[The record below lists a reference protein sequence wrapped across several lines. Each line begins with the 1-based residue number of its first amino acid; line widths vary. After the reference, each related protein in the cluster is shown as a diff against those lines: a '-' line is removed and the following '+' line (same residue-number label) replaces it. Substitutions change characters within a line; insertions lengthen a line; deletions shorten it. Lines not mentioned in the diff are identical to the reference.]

1 MEKNGM
7 CRIVQGRE
15 IGSTIMNDIKR
26 RIQIARGEV
35 PADLV
40 LRNAHLVNVCSG
52 ECYLA
57 DVAVGDGRVL
67 GVRELH
73 DAGSSDASNA
83 SNAYVG
89 REERDLQGRWLVPG
103 LIDGHMHIEST
114 MLVLPEFARIVVPRG
129 VTTVMLDPHEFAN
142 VMGIEGIRYVL
153 DSGRGLPLSTYILLS
168 SCVPA
173 SSYESP
179 YRVLT
184 AEDLLPLLGDE
195 RVLGL
200 AEMMN
205 MPGVLQGDE
214 QVIAKIEATLRRGL
228 VVDGHAPGLTG
239 RDLNAYAASGIM
251 SDHECTTIEEARQRL
266 RLGMWLMIREGSAA
280 QNLDTLLPLVQELH
294 SPRVFF
300 VTDDRDPLDLTTRG
314 HMDSMVR
321 RAIELGL
328 DPVEALRLASY
339 NTAQYFR
346 LYHRGAIAPGFVADL
361 VVLDDLSSFKVESVY
376 KDGMLVAQDGAVLV
390 DIPSAA
396 VVGIETSMAMQEVEP
411 RMTMNIRAFGEQDI
425 RIAGKPGPVEVIGIN
440 KGQITTTHLQEEAPL
455 RNGEIVADPE
465 RDLLKLVVVE
475 RHHASG
481 RVGLGLVK
489 GFGLKKGAIA
499 SSVAHDAHNL
509 VIAGTNDSDIVQAA
523 HVLQAMGGGF
533 ACVVDGEVRAR
544 VPLPIGGL
552 ISPVPAAE
560 LVQQLRRLDAAAA
573 ELGCTLEHPCMTLS
587 FLSLSVIPALKLTD
601 QGLVDVETF
610 TLIPL
615 QR

>member
-1 MEKNGM
+1 MDEL
-7 CRIVQGRE
+7 
-15 IGSTIMNDIKR
+15 KR
-26 RIQIARGEV
+26 RIQVARGEL

-40 LRNAHLVNVCSG
+40 LRNANLVNVCTG

-57 DVAVGDGRVL
+57 DVAVADGRIV
-67 GVRELH
+67 GVSEKTT
-73 DAGSSDASNA
+73 SNTQ
-83 SNAYVG
+83 SYQG
-89 REERDLQGRWLVPG
+89 REERDLQGQWLAPG

-114 MLVLPEFARIVVPRG
+114 MLVLPEFARLVTPRG

-142 VMGIEGIRYVL
+142 VMGVEGIRYIL
-153 DSGRGLPLSTYILLS
+153 ESSRGLPLSTYILLS

-173 SSYESP
+173 SSFETP

-184 AEDLLPLLGDE
+184 ADDLLPLLQDE

-214 QVIAKIEATLRRGL
+214 QVLAKIEATLQRNL
-228 VVDGHAPGLTG
+228 VVDGHAPGLVG
-239 RDLNAYAASGIM
+239 HDLSAYATAGIM
-251 SDHECTTIEEARQRL
+251 SDHECTTSEEARQRL

-280 QNLDTLLPLVQELH
+280 QNLDALLPLVQELH
-294 SPRVFF
+294 PPRVFF

-314 HMDSMVR
+314 HIDSMVR

-328 DPVEALRLASY
+328 DPVEAIRLASY

-346 LYHRGAIAPGFVADL
+346 LYHRGAIAPGCVADL
-361 VVLDDLSSFKVESVY
+361 VVLDDLRTFKVESVY
-376 KDGMLVAQDGAVLV
+376 KDGLLVAQAGKLLV

-396 VVGIETSMAMQEVEP
+396 VMGIETDIAMHEVEVTKTVHIAP
-411 RMTMNIRAFGEQDI
+411 MTERDV
-425 RIAGKPGPVEVIGIN
+425 RIVGKPGLVEVIGIK
-440 KGQITTTHLQEEAPL
+440 KGQITTSHLQVEAPL
-455 RNGEIVADPE
+455 RDGEIVADPE

-481 RVGLGLVK
+481 RVGLGLVQ

-509 VIAGTNDSDIVQAA
+509 VIAGANDSDIIQAA
-523 HVLQAMGGGF
+523 HILQEMGGGF
-533 ACVVDGEVRAR
+533 VCVVEGKVRAR
-544 VPLPIGGL
+544 VPLPLGGL
-552 ISPVPAAE
+552 VSPLPAVE
-560 LVQQLRRLDAAAA
+560 LVQQLRHLDGVAV
-573 ELGCTLEHPCMTLS
+573 ELGCTLDHPCMTLS
-587 FLSLSVIPALKLTD
+587 FLSLSVIPSLKLTD

-610 TLIPL
+610 TLLPL
-615 QR
+615 QRP

>member
-1 MEKNGM
+1 M
-7 CRIVQGRE
+7 CGIVQGRE

-57 DVAVGDGRVL
+57 DVAVADGRVL

-83 SNAYVG
+83 SNASNPYVG
-89 REERDLQGRWLVPG
+89 REERDLQGRWLAPG

-142 VMGIEGIRYVL
+142 VMGVEGIRYVL
-153 DSGRGLPLSTYILLS
+153 ESGRGLPLSTYILLS

-294 SPRVFF
+294 PPRVFF
-300 VTDDRDPLDLTTRG
+300 VTDDRDSLDLTTRG

-610 TLIPL
+610 TLLPL